1 MISIHTEVVDNIIQ
15 VSTATVEKCVS
26 LILKDKGIES
36 ADITV
41 IFGTAEMLKKL
52 KKQFFNQNVY
62 TDVIAFRL
70 DNGDSIEGEIYIS
83 PEIALENSK
92 KFNTAYHN
100 ELSRLVFHGALHL
113 IGYNDDT
120 TQNKLKMKRKE
131 DRFLNQINSAEIL
144 LK

>member
-1 MISIHTEVVDNIIQ
+1 MISIRTEVVEDIVQ
-15 VSTATVEKCVS
+15 VSIVTVEKYVS

-36 ADITV
+36 AEITV
-41 IFGTAEMLKKL
+41 IFGAAEMLKKL

-70 DNGDSIEGEIYIS
+70 DEGDSLEGEIYIS

-100 ELSRLVFHGALHL
+100 ELSRLVFHGTLHL

-120 TQNKLKMKRKE
+120 PQNRHKMKRKE
-131 DRFLNQINSAEIL
+131 NYFLNQINSSEIL